1 MMSRP
6 DRNSTRHTTST
17 RVGHVI
23 AESATYA
30 QVLND
35 IDLPLCARHGQYVG
49 AFDLV
54 GGGQSLWVYDTTA
67 DEVVRRT
74 YAAADFRAL
83 ILAGIAAG
91 TFRPLTRS

>member
-54 GGGQSLWVYDTTA
+54 GGGSRCGSTTPRLTKSC
-67 DEVVRRT
+67 VGPT
-74 YAAADFRAL
+74 
-83 ILAGIAAG
+83 
-91 TFRPLTRS
+91 RPPISGR